1 MDKLGIY
8 VHIPFCVKKCYY
20 CDFISYDNKNELIE
34 DYIQALINE
43 IKIKSEEFS
52 NEEVST
58 IYIGGGTPSYIDS
71 KYIIKIINTI
81 KENYQ
86 VNIKNIEV
94 TLEVNPGTVTK
105 EKLTDYI
112 NCGINRISI
121 GLQSTNNELLK
132 QIGRIHTYEKFLETY
147 NLAKE
152 TGFKNINVDLMLA
165 LPNQTIEQLEES
177 VYKVIE
183 LQPGHISLYSLI
195 LEEGTKLFV
204 DYEQG
209 KLNLPSDEE
218 ERTMYW
224 RTKKILEEAGYTH
237 YEISN
242 FAKDGYKSIHNVDCW
257 EQKNYLGFGIAAHS
271 YIENTRYSN
280 IIETKQYIE
289 NIKNNKIKEN
299 KVIQEIQNTNSMQ
312 KEFIMLGLRKI
323 EGIKVSDFKNKF
335 IQNPIYLY
343 RKEFNELVENELV
356 IIEEDIIKLTN
367 KGIDFANIVW
377 EKFI

>member
-43 IKIKSEEFS
+43 IKIKSKEFS
-52 NEEVST
+52 KKEIST

-71 KYIIKIINTI
+71 KYIVKIINII

-94 TLEVNPGTVTK
+94 TLEANPGTVTK

-112 NCGINRISI
+112 NCGVNRISI

-152 TGFKNINVDLMLA
+152 VGFKNINVDLMLA

-224 RTKKILEEAGYTH
+224 KTKKILEEAGYTH

-271 YIENTRYSN
+271 YTHNIRYSN
-280 IIETKQYIE
+280 IIETRQYIE

-323 EGIKVSDFKNKF
+323 EGIKISDFKNKF

-343 RKEFNELVENELV
+343 RKEFNELVEKGLI

>member
-52 NEEVST
+52 KKEIST

-71 KYIIKIINTI
+71 KYIVKIINTI

-132 QIGRIHTYEKFLETY
+132 QIGRIHTYEKFLKTY
-147 NLAKE
+147 NLVKE
-152 TGFKNINVDLMLA
+152 AGFKNINVDLMLA

-195 LEEGTKLFV
+195 LEEGTKLFI

-224 RTKKILEEAGYTH
+224 RTKKILEEAGYIH

-271 YIENTRYSN
+271 YTQNIRYSN

-299 KVIQEIQNTNSMQ
+299 KLIQEIQNTNSMQ

-323 EGIKVSDFKNKF
+323 EGIKISDFKNKF

-343 RKEFNELVENELV
+343 RKELNELVENGLI